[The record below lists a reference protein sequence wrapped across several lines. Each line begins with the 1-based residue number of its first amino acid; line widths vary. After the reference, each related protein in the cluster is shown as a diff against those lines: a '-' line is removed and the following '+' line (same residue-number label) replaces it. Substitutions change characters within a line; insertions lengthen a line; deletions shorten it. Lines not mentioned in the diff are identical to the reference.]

1 MLVIFGALNEDILR
15 VLKEEHPL
23 NIPVISVI
31 FSALNED
38 KSSEV
43 KEEQ

>member
-1 MLVIFGALNEDILR
+1 MLVIFSALNEDILR
-15 VLKEEHPL
+15 VLKEEHPS